1 MIYIECHIL
10 IDMLRLLLRGH
21 GLTLTMVC
29 LLLQLRK
36 MCLNL
41 ILVFMKFIE
50 VDYRQLEF
58 ICPPIP
64 ECCDH
69 SLESCNGCWRGYP
82 QARFPNWTNQQIRKA
97 KIYESVNNSP
107 ENKHCICYRVDLND
121 QGFFTSPKEMTIE
134 YGEEERIWDNMIHE
148 QVSLSRIFLHKH
160 SIFFQ
165 RPSDTRLRA
174 LFIQDLSGPVL
185 QMLGTKYLFS
195 IFLPS
200 SAYITN
206 KPRYNIEPF
215 FWSSSFNWIPSH
227 FQEEIMPSVGDRESG
242 LSPGL

>member
-29 LLLQLRK
+29 LLLRLRK
-36 MCLNL
+36 MFLNL

-97 KIYESVNNSP
+97 KIYEAVNNSP

-134 YGEEERIWDNMIHE
+134 YGEEERNWDNLIHE
-148 QVSLSRIFLHKH
+148 QVSLSRIFLHKYSILLSETKRYTIESLIH
-160 SIFFQ
+160 PRFVWTSSSDAGHKVSIFHFPSFQ
-165 RPSDTRLRA
+165 RLYH
-174 LFIQDLSGPVL
+174 
-185 QMLGTKYLFS
+185 K
-195 IFLPS
+195 
-200 SAYITN
+200 
-206 KPRYNIEPF
+206 
-215 FWSSSFNWIPSH
+215 
-227 FQEEIMPSVGDRESG
+227 
-242 LSPGL
+242 